1 MKKIQTQYTVIF
13 LAIFVLLTAWHHASA
28 QLLQIPDSKN
38 LKCLAGRTVGTTDIE
53 VRWNAPGVKGRE
65 GNIWGTD
72 VAWYGTQVLGFGS
85 EVASPWRAGADE
97 CTTMSFSTEVK
108 INGKKLAAGKYAF
121 FIELYADSCIL
132 IFNRNHEAWGS
143 YFYQKELDV
152 LRVSARQQK
161 NTGTNK
167 ERLDFTFDQ
176 QTEKSVVLALE
187 WEYWKIPFTVDIDLS
202 TNVLTSIRTQ
212 MSGALGF
219 DPSSLV
225 SAATWCLQHDINLEQ
240 ALTWITS
247 ATNPNLGGITS
258 FNALSTKAAILA
270 KLNQPGEAAKL
281 MQQAMET
288 ASALELHIYGRQLL
302 SEKKVAEAMVV
313 FEKNYQKHKGEW
325 PTNVGMMRG
334 YSASGNLPKALEH
347 AKLALAQ
354 APDEINRKNLEQAV
368 KTLEEG
374 RAL

>member
-1 MKKIQTQYTVIF
+1 MNNF
-13 LAIFVLLTAWHHASA
+13 RFVSYLLVVFILMTGWPPASA
-28 QLLQIPDSKN
+28 QLLRLPDPKN

-53 VRWNAPGVKGRE
+53 VRWSAPGVKGRE
-65 GNIWGTD
+65 GKIWGTD

-85 EVASPWRAGADE
+85 DVASPWRAGADE
-97 CTTMSFSTEVK
+97 CTTISFSTDVM

-121 FIELYADSCIL
+121 FIELAADSCVL

-143 YFYQKELDV
+143 YFYQKDLDV
-152 LRVSARQQK
+152 LRVTTKQQK
-161 NTGTNK
+161 NAGTSK
-167 ERLDFTFDQ
+167 ERLDYTFDQ

-187 WEYWKIPFTVDIDLS
+187 WEYWKIPFTVEIDL
-202 TNVLTSIRTQ
+202 TKNVLTSIRTQ
-212 MSGALGF
+212 MSGAMGF

-247 ATNPNLGGITS
+247 ATDPFLGGIS
-258 FNALSTKAAILA
+258 NFNALSTKAAILT
-270 KLNQPGEAAKL
+270 KLNQPDEAAKL
-281 MQQAMET
+281 MQQAMNNAT
-288 ASALELHIYGRQLL
+288 ALELHSYGRKLL
-302 SEKKVAEAMVV
+302 SENKVAEAMVV
-313 FEKNYQKHKGEW
+313 FEKNYQKNNGQW
-325 PTNVGMMRG
+325 PTHVGLMRG

-354 APDEINRKNLEQAV
+354 APDDINRKSLEKAV

-374 RAL
+374 KAL